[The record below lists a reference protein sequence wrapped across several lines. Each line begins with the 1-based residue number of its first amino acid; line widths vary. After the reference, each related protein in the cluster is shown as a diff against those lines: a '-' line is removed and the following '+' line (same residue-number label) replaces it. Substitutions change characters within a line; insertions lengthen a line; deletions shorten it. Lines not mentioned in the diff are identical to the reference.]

1 MDTDPALGHRTEEFS
16 AAEEEN
22 IVEEHGSHPT
32 HIEGTASTEVAL
44 PDVSTEYDT
53 YQLNISLAVVE
64 TECDEIESEFNDA
77 LTEINGEKSFPCAMC
92 DKVCKSK
99 GGLTRHTNSKHST
112 VAQPKTAF
120 CKDSVTSIIESIK
133 AKITKEKL
141 YGTQIN
147 ESIKSASCT
156 DALYDALCPLYLT
169 FYQKKN
175 QDKLV
180 QSFFGLIPQSSK
192 LLNCED
198 YKAANLIMIHI
209 PDKLVGFYHTEC
221 SQAEL
226 ADLPETESPKQ
237 IKYSIDPVERGPLTY
252 VAGYVVSKL
261 FQTYVQGH
269 KRKAVKP
276 NEQIQSLLQNM
287 KSTNQSTSSFIS
299 ARTRGGLV
307 DPSND
312 LVGILEEAECLFRKE
327 LDKSKQTMRKIPTET
342 VCNAALNSPVVKSL
356 WDNIVL
362 SSGVDPSCSTQKLCL
377 ENVIK
382 LYLKV
387 RSFSYARDFLTKY
400 KIEQKQVKKRALRKE
415 MKLSEHQ

>member
-1 MDTDPALGHRTEEFS
+1 MSTTRRRPRPRLRAIISRPLDVDVLDLNLSNITEED
-16 AAEEEN
+16 
-22 IVEEHGSHPT
+22 GSHPT
-32 HIEGTASTEVAL
+32 YVEGTVSTEVDL
-44 PDVSTEYDT
+44 TDVTNEYDT

-64 TECDEIESEFNDA
+64 RECDEIESKFNDE
-77 LTEINGEKSFPCAMC
+77 LTEINRENSFPCTMC

-112 VAQPKTAF
+112 MARPKTGF

-133 AKITKEKL
+133 AKITNEKL
-141 YGTQIN
+141 YGTQVS

-156 DALYDALCPLYLT
+156 DALYDALCPLYRT

-198 YKAANLIMIHI
+198 YKAANLIMVHI
-209 PDKLVGFYHTEC
+209 PDKLVEFCHTEC

-226 ADLPETESPKQ
+226 ADLPEKESQKQ
-237 IKYSIDPVERGPLTY
+237 IKYSINPVERGPLTY

-261 FQTYVQGH
+261 FQTYVQDR

-312 LVGILEEAECLFRKE
+312 LVGILEEA
-327 LDKSKQTMRKIPTET
+327 
-342 VCNAALNSPVVKSL
+342 
-356 WDNIVL
+356 
-362 SSGVDPSCSTQKLCL
+362 
-377 ENVIK
+377 
-382 LYLKV
+382 
-387 RSFSYARDFLTKY
+387 
-400 KIEQKQVKKRALRKE
+400 
-415 MKLSEHQ
+415 